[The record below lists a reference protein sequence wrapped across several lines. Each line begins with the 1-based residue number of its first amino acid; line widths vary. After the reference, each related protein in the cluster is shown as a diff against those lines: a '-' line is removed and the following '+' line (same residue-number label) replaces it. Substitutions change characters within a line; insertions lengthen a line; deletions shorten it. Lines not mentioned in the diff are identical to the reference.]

1 MHIKFREI
9 FYTIFIEL
17 AMCKNFKIED
27 RNAKPVVFVTK
38 LFYGP
43 GNPIDLAFIDI
54 WEFFF

>member
-54 WEFFF
+54 

>member
-1 MHIKFREI
+1 MAELEMHILVAR
-9 FYTIFIEL
+9 L
-17 AMCKNFKIED
+17 VKNFKIED

-54 WEFFF
+54 